1 MLLLLYV
8 KRTVFETWYT
18 PVRSNNWYIFPGIIP
33 QGNIQMHGIKKLTV
47 FSRRVF
53 SAAQSQLDLSAPTL
67 TQTFRTQVFGDDGQD
82 GKDGVAGP
90 VGRATSHKNYCFSIK
105 NRYVLW
111 LS

>member
-1 MLLLLYV
+1 MLSVLCLKHDTHLSEAI
-8 KRTVFETWYT
+8 TGIL
-18 PVRSNNWYIFPGIIP
+18 NPGIIP

-82 GKDGVAGP
+82 GKGGVAGP

-105 NRYVLW
+105 NRYVL
-111 LS
+111 